1 MQEDKKVQ
9 APEVSLK
16 YIAWDIK
23 SLVKEIQKLN
33 ENLECLIKK
42 PKKDDLF

>member
-1 MQEDKKVQ
+1 MEDRKVQ
-9 APEVSLK
+9 PVEMSLK

-33 ENLECLIKK
+33 EILENLLKN
-42 PKKDDLF
+42 PKNKDAF